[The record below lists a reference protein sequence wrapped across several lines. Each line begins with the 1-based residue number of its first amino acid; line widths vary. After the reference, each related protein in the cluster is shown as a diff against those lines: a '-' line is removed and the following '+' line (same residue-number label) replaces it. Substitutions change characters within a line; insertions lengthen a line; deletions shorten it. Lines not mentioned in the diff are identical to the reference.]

1 MSVGVIP
8 RCTRA
13 AARGKVPCAKGV
25 GGRFRVARSEFLAFP
40 SDPYAPRL
48 SQPLCSAVHLS
59 CDRSTTATAPR
70 SMVHHR
76 TTAPHCF
83 NEPLMNH
90 R

>member
-25 GGRFRVARSEFLAFP
+25 GGRFRVAQSEFLAFP
-40 SDPYAPRL
+40 SVACALRCTCP
-48 SQPLCSAVHLS
+48 V
-59 CDRSTTATAPR
+59 DRSTTATAPR

-76 TTAPHCF
+76 TTAPHHL
-83 NEPLMNH
+83 NEPVMNH